1 MAEYKVST
9 YDPVGD
15 IDPFADFADFADF
28 VPVQNFD
35 MFWRLRK
42 ICPTRRHAVA
52 FVQEME
58 RQSYERQV
66 SILVE
71 KIGDVQHVH

>member
-1 MAEYKVST
+1 MATEYRVST

-15 IDPFADFADFADF
+15 IDPFADFSDF
-28 VPVQNFD
+28 VPIENFD

-42 ICPTRRHAVA
+42 ICPSRRHAVA
-52 FVQEME
+52 FVKVME
-58 RQSYERQV
+58 REAYDRQC

-71 KIGDVQHVH
+71 KIEPLPVVH

>member
-1 MAEYKVST
+1 MAEYKIST

-15 IDPFADFADFADF
+15 IDPFADFADFE
-28 VPVQNFD
+28 PGQNFD

-52 FVQEME
+52 FVREME

-71 KIGDVQHVH
+71 KISDVQHVH